1 MSPLS
6 TFDVAVS
13 SARFQPAFWHA
24 PTRAEASRYFSHRPP
39 LRVVL
44 LGLVLLLGTVARA
57 EIKTGDAFPS
67 LTAVGLTGGTLPA
80 IAGQVVLVDFWAS
93 WCAPCKA
100 SFPAMAKLHAD
111 YGSRGL
117 VIVAVSVDDKPA
129 AYESFVK
136 KLAPPFATV
145 LDREKKLVREVKV
158 PAMPTSYLIGRDGKV
173 RFLHQGF
180 HGDETDRQLRQQ
192 IDTLLA
198 EKI

>member
-1 MSPLS
+1 MSRPSLLPP
-6 TFDVAVS
+6 VAAGYDRRVFR
-13 SARFQPAFWHA
+13 ARNGG
-24 PTRAEASRYFSHRPP
+24 HRP
-39 LRVVL
+39 LLQFIL
-44 LGLVLLLGTVARA
+44 LGFALLLASVARA
-57 EIKTGDAFPS
+57 EIKTGDAFPV
-67 LTAVGLTGGTLPA
+67 LANAGLTGGALPA
-80 IAGQVVLVDFWAS
+80 TAGQVVLVDFWAS

-111 YGSRGL
+111 YGARGL
-117 VIVAVSVDDKPA
+117 VIVAVSVDEKPA
-129 AYESFVK
+129 AYETFVK
-136 KLAPPFATV
+136 KLAPPFVTV
-145 LDREKKLVREVKV
+145 LDREKKLVRAVKV